1 MLKKGPFRTQTKD
14 GKLYSPQVRLGQH
27 SVSVNKVL
35 LEHGHKHLFMYCLLL
50 LSHYSDRMESLG
62 QRPHASQGQ
71 KYLLSDLHRKKKFTS
86 GYSGHL
92 TFTDVIFLVSAIQE
106 NSQGSKQN

>member
-1 MLKKGPFRTQTKD
+1 ML
-14 GKLYSPQVRLGQH
+14 H
-27 SVSVNKVL
+27 KV
-35 LEHGHKHLFMYCLLL
+35 KNIYCLI
-50 LSHYSDRMESLG
+50 SIE
-62 QRPHASQGQ
+62 
-71 KYLLSDLHRKKKFTS
+71 KKFTS